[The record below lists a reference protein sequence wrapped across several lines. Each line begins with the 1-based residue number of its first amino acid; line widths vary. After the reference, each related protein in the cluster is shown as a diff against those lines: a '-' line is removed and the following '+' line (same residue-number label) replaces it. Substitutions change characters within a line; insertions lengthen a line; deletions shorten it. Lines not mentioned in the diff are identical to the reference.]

1 MESKEITS
9 RAVLEVGDL
18 VRAQSWGWA
27 GRSKRQGIIVKI
39 TGDVLEDGRTW
50 REGDQWITILLD
62 GQLVEMRPWQLKK
75 VQ

>member
-1 MESKEITS
+1 MESTEIAS
-9 RAVLEVGDL
+9 PVALKVGDL
-18 VRAQSWGWA
+18 VQAQCWGWA

-39 TGDVLEDGRTW
+39 TGDVLEDGHTW
-50 REGDQWITILLD
+50 REGSQWIAILSD